1 MPRMGTYTQ
10 ADADRDIAV
19 HAALTTAIHGVGS
32 LHVAGFGVAGQ
43 ELSKIIW
50 KDESGI
56 ALNDNNR
63 TGLKTAQVL
72 DLTNFTSERAKFAI
86 VRLSMKADTIG
97 TGPSCGLN
105 IYKNGTTP
113 NLFPRL
119 ILEKDHC
126 TVGGRQYVITLIG
139 LDDERTII
147 YAIDVGA
154 GWQVDSDIDV
164 LGFIE

>member
-1 MPRMGTYTQ
+1 MTVY
-10 ADADRDIAV
+10 IN
-19 HAALTTAIHGVGS
+19 
-32 LHVAGFGVAGQ
+32 GVA
-43 ELSKIIW
+43 EVSHVIW
-50 KDESGI
+50 KDEPEI
-56 ALNDNNR
+56 AVNDNNR
-63 TGLKTAQVL
+63 TGLLTATVL

-97 TGPSCGLN
+97 TDPLCALN

-139 LDDERTII
+139 LDDERKII
-147 YAIDVGA
+147 YRIDVGA
-154 GWQVDSDIDV
+154 NWQIDTDIDV
-164 LGFIE
+164 FGYIE